1 MSENLLLVDIGN
13 TCIKLVFASPDALEA
28 SYSLPTRAQHTPDSL
43 GLSLLQLLALRGLTP
58 GDITACAVCSV
69 VPDVYSLFRDA
80 CRKYLNMSPLSFPG
94 DFELDMVNGYDQ
106 PQEVGADRLLAAYA
120 ARQLFPEPA
129 SLISVDFGTATT
141 FDCVSGRTYLGGLI
155 CPGLFSSRNALAA
168 NTAKLPRISLD
179 LTENSAIIGRNTATS
194 MNHGFLFGFSAMTEG
209 LCERLKAQL
218 PGPVFVVG
226 TGGIA
231 QELSGICRA
240 FDAIRPDL
248 IPEGLR
254 LVWNEKQAKKIS

>member
-13 TCIKLVFASPDALEA
+13 TCIKLVFATPDALEA
-28 SYSLPTRAQHTPDSL
+28 SYTLPTRAQHTPDSL
-43 GLSLLQLLALRGLTP
+43 GLALLQLLALRGLKP
-58 GDITACAVCSV
+58 EDMEACAVCSV

-80 CRKYLNMSPLSFPG
+80 CRKYLGTAPLTFPG

-179 LTENSAIIGRNTATS
+179 VTENSAIIGRNTATS
-194 MNHGFLFGFSAMTEG
+194 MNHGFLFGFSAMAEG

-231 QELSGICRA
+231 QDLSGICRA

-254 LVWNEKQAKKIS
+254 LVWNERKARMTS